1 MTWFIIGGVS
11 WCAGM
16 FFTWSLVAINKGLPT
31 PKPPQPNPEHSP
43 TRINVV
49 SLAPHNRYLHS
60 INNRPRRHDIWE

>member
-31 PKPPQPNPEHSP
+31 PKPPQSNPEHS
-43 TRINVV
+43 V
-49 SLAPHNRYLHS
+49 
-60 INNRPRRHDIWE
+60 NNKPRRHDIWE